1 MKVLLFVL
9 GLVVATPAWAVLG
22 ENLDT
27 LTKRFGKQDPQVR
40 PQKNVAMWSL
50 ESDDSER
57 LLYTVTFDSKG
68 RSIAEGLK
76 PVKMV
81 PLPRDIA
88 ETFIATQLAAYA
100 GAATT
105 KAPKPGEMYRFAGQ
119 DFTCAPNEK
128 VLVDEVND
136 FMVVWVQAKP
146 GMVLAVRAAM
156 LRGEP

>member
-1 MKVLLFVL
+1 MKVILLAL
-9 GLVVATPAWAVLG
+9 SLVAASPAWAVLG
-22 ENLDT
+22 ETLDT
-27 LTKRFGKQDPQVR
+27 LTKRFGKQDPQLR

-57 LLYTVTFDSKG
+57 LVYTVTFDSKG
-68 RSIAEGLK
+68 QSIAEGLK
-76 PVKMV
+76 PVKTI
-81 PLPRDIA
+81 PLPRDVA
-88 ETFIATQLAAYA
+88 EAFIATQLAAYA

-105 KAPKPGEMYRFAGQ
+105 KAPKPGEAYRFAGQ

-128 VLVDEVND
+128 VLVDEAND

-156 LRGEP
+156 LRGE